1 MEENFAEAVTIVTAE
16 DHSFELNEDVL
27 NEILLRNDIKDKK
40 VVVVSV
46 AGAFRKG
53 KSFLLNFMLR
63 YLEAEVIKILCIIH
77 IFIYVKNYCHINFSF
92 ILCFGYFMLI
102 TEVNFLYLF
111 TYLILC
117 LIIFLKH
124 VSF

>member
-16 DHSFELNEDVL
+16 DHTFELNEDVL

-63 YLEAEVIKILCIIH
+63 YLEAEVIKIL
-77 IFIYVKNYCHINFSF
+77 Y
-92 ILCFGYFMLI
+92 
-102 TEVNFLYLF
+102 FLYSLF
-111 TYLILC
+111 QKDYWSEFSL
-117 LIIFLKH
+117 
-124 VSF
+124 SFYFFQFYF

>member
-1 MEENFAEAVTIVTAE
+1 MVVILSCAIHLCSLTFCRLNFNMEENFAEAVTIVTAE
-16 DHSFELNEDVL
+16 DHTFELNENVL

-63 YLEAEVIKILCIIH
+63 YLEAEVIKTLCL
-77 IFIYVKNYCHINFSF
+77 Y
-92 ILCFGYFMLI
+92 
-102 TEVNFLYLF
+102 FLYSLF
-111 TYLILC
+111 QQDYWSD
-117 LIIFLKH
+117 FS
-124 VSF
+124 VSFYFFQFYF

>member
-63 YLEAEVIKILCIIH
+63 YLEAEVIPIL
-77 IFIYVKNYCHINFSF
+77 FS
-92 ILCFGYFMLI
+92 IVLLCYKAL
-102 TEVNFLYLF
+102 
-111 TYLILC
+111 
-117 LIIFLKH
+117 
-124 VSF
+124 

>member
-16 DHSFELNEDVL
+16 DHTFELNEDVL

-63 YLEAEVIKILCIIH
+63 YLEAEVIK
-77 IFIYVKNYCHINFSF
+77 
-92 ILCFGYFMLI
+92 
-102 TEVNFLYLF
+102 T
-111 TYLILC
+111 LC
-117 LIIFLKH
+117 LYFLH
-124 VSF
+124 SLFQQGYWSEFSVSFYFFQFYF

>member
-1 MEENFAEAVTIVTAE
+1 MEENFGEAVTVVTAE
-16 DHSFELNEDVL
+16 DHTFELKEDVL

-63 YLEAEVIKILCIIH
+63 YLEAEVI
-77 IFIYVKNYCHINFSF
+77 NSF
-92 ILCFGYFMLI
+92 L
-102 TEVNFLYLF
+102 FL
-111 TYLILC
+111 
-117 LIIFLKH
+117 
-124 VSF
+124 

>member
-16 DHSFELNEDVL
+16 DHTFELNEDVL

-63 YLEAEVIKILCIIH
+63 YLEAEVIKTLCL
-77 IFIYVKNYCHINFSF
+77 Y
-92 ILCFGYFMLI
+92 
-102 TEVNFLYLF
+102 FLYSLF
-111 TYLILC
+111 QQDYWSEFSVSFFFPILF
-117 LIIFLKH
+117 LIIFLKCI
-124 VSF
+124 SF